1 MNKLQTIFL
10 TSILA
15 VLLIGVFIGIVYL
28 LNFIIESVGLLNLTL
43 IILAVIAIAIGYSII
58 TKKNK

>member
-43 IILAVIAIAIGYSII
+43 IILAVIAIGYSII

>member
-43 IILAVIAIAIGYSII
+43 IILTIIAIAIGYSII
-58 TKKNK
+58 TKKNE